1 MKQFSQREARDVAE
15 FTDELRHVF
24 DVHRLVFRIGELA
37 SMTGVSPRQLRY
49 WEKKGFIKSR
59 EREGEQARVYSFGTF
74 VKVSMIKYFLDS
86 GYTLAAAVQKA
97 AARNSRAKVL
107 HRFISTGLQGFAEVD
122 GQLAINL
129 GPFDDQQTLMAIL
142 PDDGAVTYRL
152 LPNQEAQRLT
162 RED

>member
-1 MKQFSQREARDVAE
+1 MAE

-24 DVHRLVFRIGELA
+24 DVHRLIFRIGELA

>member
-1 MKQFSQREARDVAE
+1 MAE
-15 FTDELRHVF
+15 FTDEMRRVF

-49 WEKKGFIKSR
+49 WEKKGLIKSR

-86 GYTLAAAVQKA
+86 GYTLAAAGQKA

-107 HRFISTGLQGFAEVD
+107 HRFISTGLQGFAEID
-122 GQLAINL
+122 GQMAINL
-129 GPFDDQQTLMAIL
+129 GPFDDHQTLMALL
-142 PDDGAVTYRL
+142 PEDKSVAYRL
-152 LPNQEAQRLT
+152 VPNAQAQKLT
-162 RED
+162 QASPE

>member
-1 MKQFSQREARDVAE
+1 MAE

>member
-1 MKQFSQREARDVAE
+1 MAE

-59 EREGEQARVYSFGTF
+59 EREGEQARVYSFGMF